1 MTRKNELDAVAI
13 NIGVALTRDHE
24 NYAFSERAMS
34 YDNCKYYRLYTR
46 MIKDSE
52 LSLMRA
58 GNINRLHGTMKRIGK
73 AHPYGIAFYWFAL
86 GSLSLLMNARIP
98 DIWNIS
104 SVPCFLLAG
113 FFILPNFFCATELI
127 FDIYVHFS
135 NDRDYYFKSNY
146 RFNAAVNMVL
156 NAYRDLGRIP
166 SLEEAKR
173 YKIIDDRK
181 KKLTNYYLGFT
192 YIGMFFVLFVFA
204 FLGEPTDESY
214 AYLVFAILVVFV
226 ITAIPF
232 LMGKLNFLEQYTLK
246 TPTDEDVELVIN
258 AIKVLDVF
266 EEKGDREALFYSDA
280 INDEANEKSTHM
292 YKDLA

>member
-1 MTRKNELDAVAI
+1 
-13 NIGVALTRDHE
+13 
-24 NYAFSERAMS
+24 
-34 YDNCKYYRLYTR
+34 
-46 MIKDSE
+46 
-52 LSLMRA
+52 
-58 GNINRLHGTMKRIGK
+58 
-73 AHPYGIAFYWFAL
+73 
-86 GSLSLLMNARIP
+86 
-98 DIWNIS
+98 
-104 SVPCFLLAG
+104 
-113 FFILPNFFCATELI
+113 
-127 FDIYVHFS
+127 
-135 NDRDYYFKSNY
+135 
-146 RFNAAVNMVL
+146 MVL